1 MHVHVPHL
9 PPRAVAVACTT
20 LCMLLCP
27 PRNFSQCNSCLFCEL
42 LSLQRDHAHTER
54 QSDRP
59 TLAGARS
66 RSAVHKPGKP
76 GAICHMVTPISV
88 HDSSNG
94 GAAGGAGML
103 NVTQAAAGPVATG
116 PAAGLES
123 AGQQE
128 VLLPARHSQTSG
140 KSNEACKFTLCVG
153 GANQAAALVKSELP
167 SQLLRYAPL
176 GIKSNRRELQEHL
189 FTACDR
195 YSRHHAALRRP
206 PWTLA
211 VRGCGRPRRLP
222 LLAPVWR

>member
-1 MHVHVPHL
+1 MAVFVLCWAVGHRKGPSSICEIAAQNYRIRIGAVHVHVPHL

-116 PAAGLES
+116 PLRAGGRPGISRPTRGPL
-123 AGQQE
+123 
-128 VLLPARHSQTSG
+128 
-140 KSNEACKFTLCVG
+140 AC
-153 GANQAAALVKSELP
+153 AALTNIGEVK
-167 SQLLRYAPL
+167 
-176 GIKSNRRELQEHL
+176 
-189 FTACDR
+189 
-195 YSRHHAALRRP
+195 
-206 PWTLA
+206 
-211 VRGCGRPRRLP
+211 
-222 LLAPVWR
+222 